1 MPTSP
6 SQTYTSPPSW
16 SGMHMA
22 VWWARRRNIVPI
34 NLFKSFLFACFY
46 PKNVSWVRSLNDC
59 LSNCVSSSR
68 RAVLCFPS
76 CGSRD
81 PYLKYF
87 WNVDLH
93 LIYFSYKIRVWM
105 LMPSL
110 WYCLLHRMYTY
121 QIPPFAK
128 CSLYAVMSYG
138 VKICS
143 PLSLTSGLIGLHEII
158 ASIWLLLLQSVLLLG
173 FVGKCFEKTDQIIM
187 TQMCATWVQWA
198 INLNL
203 LEEKQGIH
211 LHWLSLPQFC
221 L

>member
-16 SGMHMA
+16 SGMYVA

-34 NLFKSFLFACFY
+34 NLLKSFLFACFY
-46 PKNVSWVRSLNDC
+46 PKKVSWVRSLNDC

-68 RAVLCFPS
+68 RAVFCFPS
-76 CGSRD
+76 HGSRD

-110 WYCLLHRMYTY
+110 MILSIAQNVHIPNSTFCQMLCLC
-121 QIPPFAK
+121 I
-128 CSLYAVMSYG
+128 SD
-138 VKICS
+138 
-143 PLSLTSGLIGLHEII
+143 
-158 ASIWLLLLQSVLLLG
+158 VL
-173 FVGKCFEKTDQIIM
+173 
-187 TQMCATWVQWA
+187 W
-198 INLNL
+198 
-203 LEEKQGIH
+203 
-211 LHWLSLPQFC
+211 S
-221 L
+221 